1 MFGGNLQASA
11 VVVVEQCDLLVAAF
25 SHQLYLFSLSEA
37 TLKDKVSA
45 HRHPILHLHLDTHNN
60 TLYTIDSHA
69 FLFSFRIGKHAVLEQ
84 LERRRL
90 GKGTLRAG
98 WIRASKE
105 AEVEVL
111 ALSEEGT
118 LTRYVGQCEYLVG
131 KDVDRVLLLNEDY
144 LIISKNGS
152 KKLEVLSAVNLEKLY

>member
-45 HRHPILHLHLDTHNN
+45 HRHPVLHLHLDTHSN
-60 TLYTIDSHA
+60 TLYTIDTHA

-105 AEVEVL
+105 ADVEVL
-111 ALSEEGT
+111 ALSE
-118 LTRYVGQCEYLVG
+118 
-131 KDVDRVLLLNEDY
+131 
-144 LIISKNGS
+144 
-152 KKLEVLSAVNLEKLY
+152 